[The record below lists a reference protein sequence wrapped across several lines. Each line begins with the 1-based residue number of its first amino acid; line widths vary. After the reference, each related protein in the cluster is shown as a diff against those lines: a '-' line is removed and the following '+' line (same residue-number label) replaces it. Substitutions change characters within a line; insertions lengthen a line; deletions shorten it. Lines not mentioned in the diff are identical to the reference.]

1 MSMLSGTFDAYGR
14 TARLWPALLTLLP
27 AIVTAEVWTP
37 ALIDFTLGIP
47 ALRTAFGGSAVLFAF
62 ARIARHL
69 GRNAELRL
77 YDQWGGKPTSLWLLR
92 SDHNLDE
99 LTKARYRKFLEDHI
113 EGWEAPSQA
122 DEESDRSRAMSTYDS
137 AVRWLRERTRD
148 RRQFD
153 LVFKENVS
161 YGFCRNAYGLRWVG
175 GLVALLCMVVNA
187 GGLYYSVSTEADLIP
202 ILGIGSL
209 VIISAVIALVWLF
222 AVKQSWVH
230 DAADG
235 YARALLAECDS
246 GRLR

>member
-1 MSMLSGTFDAYGR
+1 MSMLYGTLDAYGIK
-14 TARLWPALLTLLP
+14 ARLWPAVLTLLP

-37 ALIDFTLGIP
+37 ALIDFTLGSP

-99 LTKARYRKFLEDHI
+99 LTKARYRRFLEDYI
-113 EGWEAPSQA
+113 DGWKAPSQA
-122 DEESDRSRAMSTYDS
+122 DEEFDRERAMSTYDS
-137 AVRWLRERTRD
+137 AVRRLRERTRD

-161 YGFCRNAYGLRWVG
+161 YGFHRNVYGLRWAG
-175 GLVALLCMVVNA
+175 RPLALLCVVANSGA
-187 GGLYYSVSTEADLIP
+187 LYYSASTEADPNL

-209 VIISAVIALVWLF
+209 VFSAANAVVWLF
-222 AVKQSWVH
+222 AVKQRWVH
-230 DAADG
+230 EAADG